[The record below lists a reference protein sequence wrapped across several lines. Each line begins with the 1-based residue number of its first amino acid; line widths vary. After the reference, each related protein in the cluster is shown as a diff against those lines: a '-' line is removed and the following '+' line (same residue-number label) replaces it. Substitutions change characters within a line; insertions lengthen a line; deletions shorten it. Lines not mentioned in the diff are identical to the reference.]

1 MIRSLVYIAVS
12 FEDAR
17 TANVIQ
23 TNNMITAFKQNNIS
37 VFPYWKYR
45 FRQEKIL
52 SYFLNWFLETKIFHY
67 LYLIILPIFVSIKY
81 RKTTENIFYTR
92 SILVGYIINIIVK
105 KPVLIE
111 LHTAPRWKLEI
122 LLLRNLKKNTK
133 LIYLTDAV
141 REKFES
147 LNIGLKYQVAPDAH
161 DFQILSLNDRAAKI
175 LNKNESIKIGYF
187 GKYSEQKGS
196 NILREMVK
204 LNPTWEFYIHTLND
218 NDLKAENIKE
228 NRYLSREEVKSNMIQ
243 MDFLLLFVVPTFEKN
258 DISNY
263 TSPLKLFEYASSG
276 GFIIASDVPVLREL
290 EGFNG
295 ICFSDNNAKAFGDA
309 IKKIINDVRLQTNL
323 QQGALGLALANT
335 WSTRAKNIAIFA
347 SETK

>member
-81 RKTTENIFYTR
+81 RKKTDNIFYTR

-105 KPVLIE
+105 KPILIE

-122 LLLRNLKKNTK
+122 LLLRTRQETLVFCWFK
-133 LIYLTDAV
+133 
-141 REKFES
+141 
-147 LNIGLKYQVAPDAH
+147 PD
-161 DFQILSLNDRAAKI
+161 
-175 LNKNESIKIGYF
+175 
-187 GKYSEQKGS
+187 
-196 NILREMVK
+196 
-204 LNPTWEFYIHTLND
+204 
-218 NDLKAENIKE
+218 
-228 NRYLSREEVKSNMIQ
+228 
-243 MDFLLLFVVPTFEKN
+243 
-258 DISNY
+258 
-263 TSPLKLFEYASSG
+263 
-276 GFIIASDVPVLREL
+276 
-290 EGFNG
+290 
-295 ICFSDNNAKAFGDA
+295 
-309 IKKIINDVRLQTNL
+309 
-323 QQGALGLALANT
+323 
-335 WSTRAKNIAIFA
+335 
-347 SETK
+347 